1 MRKPLLALLLALI
14 SVAGLTLMALG
25 PTLEAQDADSDQVP
39 PGCEGALE

>member
-1 MRKPLLALLLALI
+1 MRKPLLALFLALI

-25 PTLEAQDADSDQVP
+25 PALEAQAAGSDQVP